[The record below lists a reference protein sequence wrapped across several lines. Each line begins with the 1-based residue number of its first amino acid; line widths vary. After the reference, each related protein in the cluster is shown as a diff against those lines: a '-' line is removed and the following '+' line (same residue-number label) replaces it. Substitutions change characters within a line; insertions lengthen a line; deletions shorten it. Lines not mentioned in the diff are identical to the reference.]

1 MRILLSTMNVIEF
14 DGSHHCNNALSDII
28 PRYKIFGDDITLLC
42 HKKDSEN
49 PKSKRL
55 NLDTVRFIPIKKS
68 FIVCPQETKDLI
80 ENKVRGTDLCIVH
93 LPSFHGEQVIKA
105 AIKFQKPYLTV
116 ICGCPWDSL
125 WNYNWKGKL
134 LAPLMYMRLRK
145 VQRNAS
151 YSIYVTKSFLQR
163 RYPTSGKWINCSNVE
178 VSAGAP
184 DVLDKRLDNIDKRQ
198 AEGRIIRIGTAA
210 AIDVPYKG
218 QEYVIRAIAKLKE
231 EGINMHYYMIGTG
244 CKDRLQQ
251 IVNQLNV
258 NDSVFFMG
266 ALSHDKV
273 AEFYDDLDIY
283 IQPSKQEGLPRST
296 IEAMSRG
303 CLCLGTNIAG
313 IPELL
318 PKEYLF
324 PKGNANKIAILLKG
338 IKKEDYAIQARRNF
352 EAAKD
357 YDREVLNARRKHF
370 LLEFKNAYK
379 S

>member
-1 MRILLSTMNVIEF
+1 MKILLSTMNVIEY

-28 PRYKIFGDDITLLC
+28 PRYKILGEDITLLC
-42 HKKDSEN
+42 HRRSTES
-49 PKSKRL
+49 PQSKRL
-55 NLDTVRFIPIKKS
+55 NLDTVKFIPIKKA
-68 FIVCPQETKDLI
+68 FLFCPQETRVLI
-80 ENKVRGTDLCIVH
+80 ENEVRNTDICIVH

-105 AIKFQKPYLTV
+105 AKKFQKPYLTV

-134 LAPLMYMRLRK
+134 LASLMYMRLRK
-145 VQRNAS
+145 VQRDAP

-178 VSAGAP
+178 VSAGFP
-184 DVLDKRLDNIDKRQ
+184 DVLDKRLINIEKRQ
-198 AEGRIIRIGTAA
+198 DERRIIRIGTAA

-218 QEYVIRAIAKLKE
+218 QEFVIRAIAKLKD
-231 EGINMHYYMIGTG
+231 EGISMHYYMIGTG
-244 CKDRLQQ
+244 SKDRLQH
-251 IVNQLNV
+251 IVDQLNV

-283 IQPSKQEGLPRST
+283 VQPSKQEGLPRST

-324 PKGNANKIAILLKG
+324 PKGDSNKIAHLLKG
-338 IKKEDYAIQARRNF
+338 IKKEDLLNQARRNF

-357 YDREVLNARRKHF
+357 YDKEVLNARRKDF
-370 LLEFKNAYK
+370 LLEFKK
-379 S
+379 SSIS